1 MKKQKSCAY
10 RVAEAGAV
18 NVLEDEILLK
28 NYMTNGKVVHI
39 GQAKLNGMSKLCK
52 DKPRKS
58 TL

>member
-1 MKKQKSCAY
+1 
-10 RVAEAGAV
+10 VAEAGAV

-28 NYMTNGKVVHI
+28 NYVTNGKVVHI

-52 DKPRKS
+52 DKPSKS